1 MKISEYKS
9 YDDLPLFLNVAM
21 VAKVLGIAPSSSYEL
36 MHEADFPVLKVGSRI
51 VVPKEKFIRL
61 SYRQKSNP
69 LKNTFPLPNEIFL
82 LGLCPGEL
90 AVYAYLLRCES
101 RKTHQ
106 CWPSYKTI
114 GKAVG
119 MTENTVAKY
128 VGNLENKG
136 LIRTEPTTVTTKA
149 GKKRNGNLMYTILP
163 IRDVFDHHI
172 QRQLDELEL
181 ATMRAQHA
189 KRQCPA

>member
-1 MKISEYKS
+1 M
-9 YDDLPLFLNVAM
+9 
-21 VAKVLGIAPSSSYEL
+21 
-36 MHEADFPVLKVGSRI
+36 
-51 VVPKEKFIRL
+51 RL